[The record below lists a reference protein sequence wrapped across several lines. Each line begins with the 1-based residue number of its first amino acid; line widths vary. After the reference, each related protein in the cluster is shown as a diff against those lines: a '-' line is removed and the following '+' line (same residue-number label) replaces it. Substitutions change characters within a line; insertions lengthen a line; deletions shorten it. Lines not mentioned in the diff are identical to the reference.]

1 MKRNT
6 KGKRVSAV
14 RGDYIYYHYNQDIND
29 DGWGCAYRSLQTLVS
44 WMRLQGIEAKQPPKK
59 DTDDLEKESEM
70 YEVPTIPKIQE
81 ILVEIG
87 DKPRSFC
94 GSKEWIGAFEV
105 SYVINKVCNIESMI
119 SHVSTGEEVID
130 KIGEFERHFQEVGA
144 PIMIGGGVLA
154 YTLLGVAI
162 DDEKPEE
169 SQFLI
174 LDPHYKSSDKY
185 DKITDSKK
193 GGVWWKGKSLF
204 LKNHFYNFCI
214 PKPDLF

>member
-144 PIMIGGGVLA
+144 PIMIG
-154 YTLLGVAI
+154 TLFFS
-162 DDEKPEE
+162 KPKKRRWC
-169 SQFLI
+169 I
-174 LDPHYKSSDKY
+174 GIYITRSS
-185 DKITDSKK
+185 
-193 GGVWWKGKSLF
+193 
-204 LKNHFYNFCI
+204 NRR
-214 PKPDLF
+214 